1 MELRATFPAA
11 LVAAGLALFAFLPS
25 TPSVERPMQAVAAID
40 DGSFQAIRL
49 TVAPDGNE
57 ARFRVREQLA
67 RVEFPSDAI
76 GRTNAVTGMIE
87 FEPNG
92 TINPEMSKFTV
103 DLTTLK
109 SNSDRR
115 DNYIRRRTLET
126 ETYPTATFVPTS
138 FRSLP
143 DTLPATGDVY
153 FQLIGDMTV
162 HGVTKPITWTVVARA
177 DNGTYTGN
185 ATTSFNFAE
194 FGMEVP
200 RVASVLSVVDSIT
213 LEYDFKLV
221 PYTQ

>member
-1 MELRATFPAA
+1 MKLHATFPAA
-11 LVAAGLALFAFLPS
+11 LVAAGLAFFALLPS
-25 TPSVERPMQAVAAID
+25 TSTERSMQPAALLD
-40 DGSFQAIRL
+40 QDAFQAIRL

-76 GRTNAVTGMIE
+76 GRTNAVTGMIA

-92 TINPEMSKFTV
+92 AINPEMSKFTV

-143 DTLPATGDVY
+143 DTLPVTGDVY